1 MQTCLEQKVM
11 DTLPDDVWIARC
23 AMRIVEVDSRI
34 DAAEAEDIAR
44 NLRSFERTAAM
55 EPEQAVDF
63 VAAELARGQRTKFER
78 RATPR
83 K

>member
-1 MQTCLEQKVM
+1 M
-11 DTLPDDVWIARC
+11 DTLRDDLWIARC
-23 AMRIVEVDSRI
+23 ATRIVEVDARI
-34 DAAEAEDIAR
+34 GASEAEAIAR
-44 NLRSFERTAAM
+44 DLKSFERTAAM

-63 VAAELARGQRTKFER
+63 VAAELARGQRTNFER